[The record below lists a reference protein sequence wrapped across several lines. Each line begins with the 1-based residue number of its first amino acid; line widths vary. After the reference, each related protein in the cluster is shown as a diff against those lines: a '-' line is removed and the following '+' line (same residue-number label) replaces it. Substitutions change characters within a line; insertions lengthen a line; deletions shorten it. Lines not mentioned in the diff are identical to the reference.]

1 MRFRAAPDGAAPA
14 GDDSEGM
21 KENLAARIVWRRQ
34 GVRHHYVGTL
44 SAGEEGIRLT
54 GRDPKVRVEVAFSIP
69 LGEIDN
75 IRVGGNGDE
84 LLAGERCVV
93 LELAGSEAIFLR
105 EVGAGPLQVQVLA
118 RNLGALIRA
127 PQLLAQ
133 GG

>member
-1 MRFRAAPDGAAPA
+1 MLFRALPDGAAPA
-14 GDDSEGM
+14 GHDTEGM
-21 KENLAARIVWRRQ
+21 RKSLADRIVWRRQ

-54 GRDPKVRVEVAFSIP
+54 GRDAVVRVEVALSIP
-69 LGEIDN
+69 LREVED
-75 IRVGGNGDE
+75 IRVAGPGDY

-93 LELAGSEAIFLR
+93 LELEGSEPIFLR
-105 EVGAGPLQVQVLA
+105 ELGARPLQVQVLA
-118 RNLGALIRA
+118 RSLGALIRA